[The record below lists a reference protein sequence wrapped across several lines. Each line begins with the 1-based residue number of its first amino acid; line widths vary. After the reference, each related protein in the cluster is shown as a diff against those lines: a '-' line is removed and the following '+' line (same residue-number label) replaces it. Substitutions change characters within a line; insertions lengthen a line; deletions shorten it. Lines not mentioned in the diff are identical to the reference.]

1 MSLLMDAL
9 KKAELA
15 KRQGGKDKLGTSSAN
30 PSLELTP
37 LDSGQH
43 SPAFADEPAIEP
55 APGEPDIKASASL
68 PSLPQSLELLDQE
81 FMEEAAALGQRKPEP
96 PPVPEAA
103 PDATPP
109 LAGAPHR
116 TEPGMIEPTPAL
128 TRDRATAPPEARAER
143 VAAQNLF
150 DAKKPA
156 PGKRTKLIV
165 LGLFGLMMGLAI
177 GIYFWLQLQPKSSL
191 AGRGLA
197 TAPASGALKP
207 ALAPAASGS
216 LQPQPQATPALE
228 SETEAAIADAVAG
241 AGAPATTAP
250 KSAAA
255 PARSE
260 SSPRADPEQRLIRV
274 TKATA
279 RLDPAVDRGFQAL
292 QRGDLEAAKSA
303 YEQALKEDPRNAD
316 ALHGLASTSLRQ
328 GHPDQAQEL
337 YLRALESD
345 PKDALAQANLISL
358 SSRIDPVQSES
369 RLKMLLSHQPESSF
383 LHFYLGNLYARQN
396 RWSEAQQSYYKAMA
410 GDPGNPDYLFNLAV
424 SLDQMHQLKPAA
436 QYYNRALQA
445 AETRQAGFD
454 KQQVTERFNQL
465 QRPEP

>member
-15 KRQGGKDKLGTSSAN
+15 KRQGGKDKPATSSAN

-55 APGEPDIKASASL
+55 APGEPDIKDSASL
-68 PSLPQSLELLDQE
+68 PSLPRSLELLDQE
-81 FMEEAAALGQRKPEP
+81 FMEEAAALGQRKLEP
-96 PPVPEAA
+96 PPVAVAA

-128 TRDRATAPPEARAER
+128 ARERGTAPPEAKAER

-150 DAKKPA
+150 DAKKPV
-156 PGKRTKLIV
+156 PGKRTQLIV
-165 LGLFGLMMGLAI
+165 LGMFGLMMGLAI

-191 AGRGLA
+191 SGRGLV
-197 TAPASGALKP
+197 TAPATGTLKP

-216 LQPQPQATPALE
+216 LQPQAQASPALE

-241 AGAPATTAP
+241 AEFPVATAP
-250 KSAAA
+250 QSAAA
-255 PARSE
+255 PARNE
-260 SSPRADPEQRLIRV
+260 SPRAAPEQGLIRV

-316 ALHGLASTSLRQ
+316 ALHGLASTHLRQ
-328 GHPDQAQEL
+328 GRPDQAHEL
-337 YLRALESD
+337 YLRAIESD

-369 RLKMLLSHQPESSF
+369 RLKMLLSHQPESPF
-383 LHFYLGNLYARQN
+383 LHFYLGNLYARQS
-396 RWSEAQQSYYKAMA
+396 RWAEAQQSYYKAMA

-424 SLDQMHQLKPAA
+424 SLDQMHQPKPAA

-445 AETRQAGFD
+445 AENRQAGFD
-454 KQQVTERFNQL
+454 KQQVTARFNQL

>member
-1 MSLLMDAL
+1 MDAL

-15 KRQGGKDKLGTSSAN
+15 KRQGGKEKPAASSAN

-37 LDSGQH
+37 LGTDPH
-43 SPAFADEPAIEP
+43 APAFADEPDIEP
-55 APGEPDIKASASL
+55 APGEPGIRGPGAL

-96 PPVPEAA
+96 QPLPETAPEAA
-103 PDATPP
+103 PP

-116 TEPGMIEPTPAL
+116 TEPGIIEPPPAL
-128 TRDRATAPPEARAER
+128 TRDRGTVPPEAKAER

-156 PGKRTKLIV
+156 PGNRTKLIV

-197 TAPASGALKP
+197 TAPAAGTLKP

-216 LQPQPQATPALE
+216 LQPQAQATPALE

-241 AGAPATTAP
+241 AEAPVARPPQA
-250 KSAAA
+250 AAA
-255 PARSE
+255 PARNE
-260 SSPRADPEQRLIRV
+260 PPGATPEQSLIRV
-274 TKATA
+274 TKSTA
-279 RLDPAVDRGFQAL
+279 RLDPAVDRGFQSL
-292 QRGDLEAAKSA
+292 QRGDLEAARSA

-316 ALHGLASTSLRQ
+316 ALHGLASTHLRQ

-358 SSRIDPVQSES
+358 SGRIDPVQSES
-369 RLKMLLSHQPESSF
+369 RLKMLLSNQPESSF

-410 GDPGNPDYLFNLAV
+410 GDPSNPDYLFNLAV
-424 SLDQMHQLKPAA
+424 SLDQMHQPKPAA
-436 QYYNRALQA
+436 QYYSRALQA

-465 QRPEP
+465 QRQEP